1 MFSILTRREFLRAS
15 ALSGAVL
22 ALESRCLGRGLQLPR
37 TRVQKIIVIGA
48 GISGLV
54 SAYELMN
61 AGNDVTV
68 LEARTRPG
76 GRIRTIRD
84 DFADK
89 LYAEA
94 GAVDFTECYTLLMHY
109 LDVLNVPTVEVPE
122 FPHSVLYAR
131 GTRYVTP
138 PDPVFGRSDEE
149 RKLGF
154 AGSWQRYVVDVSAQT
169 GDPHTRSGRK
179 IKRMP

>member
-68 LEARTRPG
+68 LEARTRLAVAFG
-76 GRIRTIRD
+76 QFETISPINS
-84 DFADK
+84 
-89 LYAEA
+89 
-94 GAVDFTECYTLLMHY
+94 M
-109 LDVLNVPTVEVPE
+109 
-122 FPHSVLYAR
+122 
-131 GTRYVTP
+131 
-138 PDPVFGRSDEE
+138 
-149 RKLGF
+149 RKLVL
-154 AGSWQRYVVDVSAQT
+154 STSPNV
-169 GDPHTRSGRK
+169 TRCLCTIWMS
-179 IKRMP
+179 